1 VSAAAVVICTSR
13 DGKIMKHSGAGHLK
27 GMALIAGGAF
37 VVLLLLGKPA
47 GEAFSYA
54 LALACPLMMVGMM
67 FGGHGGH
74 GGHGG
79 TREPTPDLD
88 TRPAVQG
95 DARIT
100 DVPARTQRSEGH
112 HHH

>member
-1 VSAAAVVICTSR
+1 
-13 DGKIMKHSGAGHLK
+13 MKHSGAGHLK

-67 FGGHGGH
+67 FGGHGAHGGSEDNGGHDRHAGH
-74 GGHGG
+74 GGARV
-79 TREPTPDLD
+79 TETDLGARQPVPGD
-88 TRPAVQG
+88 TG
-95 DARIT
+95 II
-100 DVPARTQRSEGH
+100 DVPATSERTQGGH
-112 HHH
+112 HH